1 MKINKLL
8 LIPLIPLIT
17 MTACNHSND
26 SSYTSTVN
34 SSLSSTKS
42 NSTKNTKLF
51 ENYSVYEV
59 TDNND
64 HFSFAVSKNDIDEK
78 YRLEYYNKATTTGEM
93 IDVQRKY
100 IEIWKNEMAFS
111 IVNLTNNL
119 DKKDKSAF
127 LSAQKQWESSSINN
141 LTFEN
146 NILKSDSYNLN
157 IGTSALPLWYSQ
169 VREAYRQRT
178 IRIKYLNYLIETQKN
193 GFSTSNKYKS
203 LVFKN

>member
-8 LIPLIPLIT
+8 LIPLISLII
-17 MTACNHSND
+17 MTACNHSNN

-42 NSTKNTKLF
+42 NSTNDIKSP

-64 HFSFAVSKNDIDEK
+64 YFSLAISKNDIDEK
-78 YRLEYYNKATTTGEM
+78 YQKEYYNQATTTGEM
-93 IDVQRKY
+93 IDVQRKC

-111 IVNLTNNL
+111 IANLTNDL

-127 LSAQKQWESSSINN
+127 LSAQKQWESSSISN
-141 LTFEN
+141 LNFEN

-157 IGTSALPLWYSQ
+157 IGTSELPLWYSQ
-169 VREAYRQRT
+169 VREAY
-178 IRIKYLNYLIETQKN
+178 K
-193 GFSTSNKYKS
+193 
-203 LVFKN
+203 